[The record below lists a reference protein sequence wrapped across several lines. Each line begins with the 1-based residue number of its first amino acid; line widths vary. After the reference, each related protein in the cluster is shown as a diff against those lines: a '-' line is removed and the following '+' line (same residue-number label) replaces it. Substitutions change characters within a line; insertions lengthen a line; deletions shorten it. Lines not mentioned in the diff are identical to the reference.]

1 MKHLL
6 WIPVCM
12 VALAVPTVVLAGG
25 GEGGFDSVVRSIETR
40 YHQQAMRIPFGGL
53 ISLVARGATHNG
65 VGNLHVA
72 EFEHFDAE
80 VNGND
85 LNQLVEEKIG
95 AGWQRVIR
103 DTSNHGNE
111 QTLIFMRPEG
121 KRMGVFVVDLDGKEM
136 NVVQVSVDPDH
147 LNETIGKY
155 DHHDHGVDLDMDND
169 SE

>member
-1 MKHLL
+1 MKHLI

-25 GEGGFDSVVRSIETR
+25 GEGGFDSVVRTIESR
-40 YHQQAMRIPFGGL
+40 YHQQATRIPFAGL

-72 EFEHFDAE
+72 EFEHFDAD
-80 VNGND
+80 VDGND

-95 AGWQRVIR
+95 AGWQRIIR
-103 DTSNHGNE
+103 TTSKHSDE

-155 DHHDHGVDLDMDND
+155 DRHSHSADADMND
-169 SE
+169 ESE

>member
-25 GEGGFDSVVRSIETR
+25 GEGGFDDVVRSIESR
-40 YHQQAMRIPFGGL
+40 YHQQAMRIPFSGL
-53 ISLVARGATHNG
+53 ISLVARGTTHNG
-65 VGNLHVA
+65 VGNLHIA
-72 EFEHFDAE
+72 EFEHFDAD
-80 VNGND
+80 VDGND
-85 LNQLVEEKIG
+85 LNQLVEQKIG
-95 AGWQRVIR
+95 AGWQRIIR
-103 DTSNHGNE
+103 DTSRHGSE

-155 DHHDHGVDLDMDND
+155 DHHDHDVDSDTDPD
-169 SE
+169 